1 MSFDRLGRREFITL
15 LGGSAAWPIAAR
27 GQQPGMPVVGW
38 LSGRNSETDAL
49 LLPTFRQAL
58 NAQGFIEG
66 RNVAIEYR
74 WADGQPDRLPF
85 LAADLM
91 RSPAAVIVAV
101 GIDVQG
107 LRAAQAAAA
116 TTPIVFIITEDP
128 VTSGLVASLNRPGGN
143 LTGVLNLQS
152 QSVPKR
158 LGFLRELLPPAAT
171 VAVLANPKRS
181 ARTSETETH
190 GVEEAARAAGLQIK
204 ILSAGTEQELGESF
218 ANLAQMRADAL
229 FVLVDPFL
237 FSRANQI
244 VAAAARLMLPA
255 MYHRREFVTAGGL
268 MSYGPNAEEGY
279 RVLGEYAGRV
289 LKGMKPGDLPIQQS
303 SKLELVINLNAAK
316 ALGLTVPPS
325 LLAIADEVI
334 E

>member
-1 MSFDRLGRREFITL
+1 MRRREFIGL
-15 LGGSAAWPIAAR
+15 LGGAAAAWPLMARAQQAA
-27 GQQPGMPVVGW
+27 MPVVGW

-74 WADGQPDRLPF
+74 WADGQPDHLPF

-107 LRAAQAAAA
+107 IRAAQAAAA
-116 TTPIVFIITEDP
+116 TIPIVFIITDDP

-158 LGFLRELLPPAAT
+158 LGLLRELLPRAAT
-171 VAVLANPKRS
+171 IAFLVNPLRS
-181 ARTSETETH
+181 ARATETEVK
-190 GVEEAARAAGLQIK
+190 GVEEAARAAGLQIR
-204 ILSAGTEQELGESF
+204 ILNAGTEEELGESF
-218 ANLAQMRADAL
+218 ASLAQMRADAL
-229 FVLVDPFL
+229 IVEVDPFL
-237 FSRANQI
+237 FSRANKI
-244 VAAAARLMLPA
+244 VATAARLMLPA
-255 MYHRREFVTAGGL
+255 AYHRREFVAAGGL

-279 RVLGEYAGRV
+279 RVLGEYAGRI
-289 LKGMKPGDLPIQQS
+289 LKGVKPRDLPIQQS
-303 SKLELVINLNAAK
+303 IKLEFVINLKAAK
-316 ALGLTVPPS
+316 ALGLTVPPG
-325 LLAIADEVI
+325 LLAAADEVI